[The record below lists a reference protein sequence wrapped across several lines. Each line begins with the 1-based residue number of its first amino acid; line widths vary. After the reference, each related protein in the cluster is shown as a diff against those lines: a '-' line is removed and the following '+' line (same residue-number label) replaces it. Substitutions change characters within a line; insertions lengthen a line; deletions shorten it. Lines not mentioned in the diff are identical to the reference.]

1 MPIAKKRLGEAEID
15 KSGTPELR
23 PQMVSIWKVHAFVV
37 SYCDDG
43 ACHVKWTSSLLGKY
57 LLS

>member
-15 KSGTPELR
+15 NSGTPELR

-43 ACHVKWTSSLLGKY
+43 ACHVKWTSSF
-57 LLS
+57 